1 MARIA
6 GVELPDNKGVRIA
19 LTYIYGIGPTRAN
32 EILKNTGVSLN
43 KKVKDLT
50 DEEIKKIRQYIDENF
65 KVEGSLRAEVSASIK
80 RLVSIGCY
88 RGIRHKRGLPVRGQR
103 TRDNARTRKG
113 PRKTVGRKKKE

>member
-6 GVELPDNKGVRIA
+6 GVELPDSKGIKIA
-19 LTYIYGIGPTRAN
+19 LTYIYGIGPTRAT
-32 EILKNTGVSLN
+32 EILTNTEVDLN
-43 KKVKDLT
+43 KKVKDL
-50 DEEIKKIRQYIDENF
+50 DDDEIKKVRQYIDENF
-65 KVEGSLRAEVSASIK
+65 KVEGSLRAEVSGNIK
-80 RLVSIGCY
+80 RLISIGCY